1 MRAFIFDVTAA
12 NGIIL
17 SDRSRRNGVICRS
30 MVEWLR
36 QLAHALSLR
45 FKFRAR
51 LEAGKSRYSQT
62 EIGRAECVNRTR
74 VGSLRT

>member
-1 MRAFIFDVTAA
+1 
-12 NGIIL
+12 
-17 SDRSRRNGVICRS
+17 